1 MPTSND
7 GDPCPPALPRRP
19 AFFHLP
25 RRRRMAVVRL
35 GSRRGWRWRGRRL
48 LAGLLRRLR
57 LRCLAAKYRA
67 ALRRL
72 RACHAALVRDLM
84 EGAASIEAVQ
94 SRLSMES
101 YFAAP
106 FFPVT
111 TVQSRPGTGIL
122 QRDVV
127 LAVAPKEEVS
137 DRQTDDDS
145 DEDAGVERHDREHK
159 EVPDRG
165 VDAEKERGD
174 KPDGRTEAEGMGMS
188 EDQIDDGR
196 GEGLDLVM
204 FLKQT
209 RHNDLLAACTPLPD
223 AVISLP
229 SSNQLFHIAV
239 ALPLRSPLSLLLS
252 PSTTACSP
260 RSRSCHCYCPT
271 SPSALLSCCYRPL
284 LVEPNTSIVAPSVAC
299 NPCSLTVL
307 CCNLRLYYFFP
318 PLFPVAI
325 ITVVAI
331 PTSSLPSSFPLL
343 LLPFLAATDPATATS
358 LKFFILLRWPYPLL
372 LLFVTQSCPILL
384 LHSLV
389 AIVLYLSYRSQPHP
403 PLRSLNPQS
412 QA

>member
-57 LRCLAAKYRA
+57 LRCLAAQYRA

-111 TVQSRPGTGIL
+111 TV
-122 QRDVV
+122 
-127 LAVAPKEEVS
+127 S

-174 KPDGRTEAEGMGMS
+174 KPDGRTEAEAMGMS

-209 RHNDLLAACTPLPD
+209 R
-223 AVISLP
+223 
-229 SSNQLFHIAV
+229 QL
-239 ALPLRSPLSLLLS
+239 SM
-252 PSTTACSP
+252 
-260 RSRSCHCYCPT
+260 Y
-271 SPSALLSCCYRPL
+271 
-284 LVEPNTSIVAPSVAC
+284 
-299 NPCSLTVL
+299 
-307 CCNLRLYYFFP
+307 
-318 PLFPVAI
+318 
-325 ITVVAI
+325 
-331 PTSSLPSSFPLL
+331 
-343 LLPFLAATDPATATS
+343 
-358 LKFFILLRWPYPLL
+358 
-372 LLFVTQSCPILL
+372 
-384 LHSLV
+384 
-389 AIVLYLSYRSQPHP
+389 
-403 PLRSLNPQS
+403 
-412 QA
+412 